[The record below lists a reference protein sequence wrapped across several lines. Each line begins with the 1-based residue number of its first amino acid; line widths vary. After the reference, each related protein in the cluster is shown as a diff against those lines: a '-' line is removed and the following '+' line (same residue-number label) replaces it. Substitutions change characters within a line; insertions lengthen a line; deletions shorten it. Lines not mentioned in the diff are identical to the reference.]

1 MGFDPSK
8 CRMTPEEKRAD
19 SQAKAEGK
27 RSLQRLIDALTDVIT
42 REDSPIDA
50 DTLRSIRA
58 CWMYFPQ
65 GREMVEKIDALYAGK
80 SAEELRKAV
89 LLSAILACLE
99 RLIA

>member
-1 MGFDPSK
+1 
-8 CRMTPEEKRAD
+8 MTPEEKRAD
-19 SQAKAEGK
+19 SLAKAEGK
-27 RSLQRLIDALTDVIT
+27 RSRQRLIDAFMDVLT

-65 GREMVEKIDALYAGK
+65 GKDLVDRIEKLYPYK
-80 SAEELRKAV
+80 KFEELRKSV